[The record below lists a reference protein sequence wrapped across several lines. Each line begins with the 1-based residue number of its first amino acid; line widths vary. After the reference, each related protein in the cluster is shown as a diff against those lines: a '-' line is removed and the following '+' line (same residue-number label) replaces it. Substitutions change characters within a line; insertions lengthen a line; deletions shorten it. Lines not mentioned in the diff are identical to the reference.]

1 MKDGCRYA
9 EREIRIERLVKQGH
23 AGSLA
28 VVGNGRGLQVCD
40 RETEEEREADRPIEN
55 HRDSL
60 TAVP

>member
-9 EREIRIERLVKQGH
+9 EREIRIERLVKQGQ
-23 AGSLA
+23 AGSPA
-28 VVGNGRGLQVCD
+28 VMGNGGGLQVCD
-40 RETEEEREADRPIEN
+40 RETEEERGGDRRIEN

>member
-9 EREIRIERLVKQGH
+9 EREIRIERLVKQDH

-28 VVGNGRGLQVCD
+28 VVGNGGGLQVCD
-40 RETEEEREADRPIEN
+40 RERQRKKEGDRQIAN
-55 HRDSL
+55 HRDGL